1 MSPAKIVTVSRS
13 GAALLLGATALSACG
28 ASQNAP
34 ADLDVTRVVL
44 YQSGVAYL
52 ERAGRVTGD
61 ELVMPIRADQINDIL
76 TTLVVVDH
84 NASGSTSVSLPID
97 DAAADRLA
105 DLPPELRDAGGLV
118 TILHAF
124 RGAEVAV
131 RLDARNVRGRVVGVE
146 TIDGEPHVTLLT
158 TGDAMVPIAIADIAD
173 VDLRSD
179 SLATGLR
186 RSLDHSLADG
196 EWKPTDVTIRFSQGG
211 THDVTMAYVVEQPI
225 WKPAYR
231 AVVDGDDLLLQGW
244 AVIDNTSGVDWT
256 DVRLSLTAGSPISF
270 RYDLHTPIFIERP
283 DMSGYG
289 VPDVANLR
297 PPEPVASATR
307 SRDSTRRTARGY
319 GGAGSAAPSAA
330 PMREMAESS
339 DGDFYADEAWGA
351 EEEGLAFAQIA
362 QSGGTSA
369 DVTDVGALFR
379 FDIPGRVT
387 LPDQTSTMVTLVN
400 TAIDGEDALIFQPGG
415 APASHSHPY
424 RALLVDNSTPYPI
437 QRAPIAIYRD
447 GTFVGQGITPIV
459 PPGESAVVSY
469 ALENRVDLSQRAS
482 SRSGEVRLTRIIDGR
497 IHTEVEQIQATDFE
511 ARSSLD
517 ESSTLYLKVYRYNGY
532 TLDDS
537 SDFDEDDVQT
547 EAGYYLVPVT
557 LQPGAERTFTVA
569 QSSTVNSSVDPFSS
583 TAKQVFDA
591 WLEGP
596 AASERPEVAAQ
607 LEPIVEML
615 EELATLD
622 QQATSL
628 RQLRADVQARTNEL
642 RQNIQTLGD
651 SDANA
656 ELRRTLVERLGDQD
670 AQLEELAGQL
680 VELSER
686 GSVLR
691 VMVTEGIRGITLR

>member
-1 MSPAKIVTVSRS
+1 MSSSKFVTVSRS
-13 GAALLLGATALSACG
+13 SAALLFGATALSACG

-52 ERAGRVTGD
+52 ERAGRVTGE

-84 NASGSTSVSLPID
+84 NATGSTSVSLPID

-158 TGDAMVPIAIADIAD
+158 GGDAMVPIAIADIAD
-173 VDLRSD
+173 VDLRSE

-270 RYDLHTPIFIERP
+270 RYDLHTPIFVERP

-307 SRDSTRRTARGY
+307 SRNTAGSARGY
-319 GGAGSAAPSAA
+319 ASSAPAAAA
-330 PMREMAESS
+330 PMREMAES
-339 DGDFYADEAWGA
+339 DGDYYADDFRGA
-351 EEEGLAFAQIA
+351 ESEGLAFAQIA
-362 QSGGTSA
+362 QAGGSSA

-469 ALENRVDLSQRAS
+469 ALENRVDLNQRAS
-482 SRSGEVRLTRIIDGR
+482 SRNGEVRLTRIVDGR
-497 IHTEVEQIQATDFE
+497 IYTEVEQIQATDFE

-517 ESSTLYLKVYRYNGY
+517 ESSTLYLKVYRYSGY
-532 TLDDS
+532 TLDES
-537 SDFDEDDVQT
+537 AEFDEDDVQT
-547 EAGYYLVPVT
+547 EAGYYLVPVA
-557 LQPGAERTFTVA
+557 LEPGAERTFTVA
-569 QSSTVNSSVDPFSS
+569 QSSTVSSSVDPFSS
-583 TAKQVFDA
+583 SAKRVFDA

-607 LEPIVEML
+607 LAPIVEML

-622 QQATSL
+622 QEATDL

-656 ELRRTLVERLGDQD
+656 ELRRTLVGRLGDQD

-691 VMVTEGIRGITLR
+691 VMVTEGIRDITLE